1 VPGEGP
7 RGGKAAGRDD
17 RLRVVL
23 ADDEPLGRLAL
34 RQLLARHADLA
45 LVGEACDGRDAV
57 ARVVDTRPDVLLLDV
72 QMPEL
77 DGFGV
82 IAELAE
88 PPPTIFV
95 TAHDSFAVRAFEAHA
110 LDYLLKP
117 VAEQRFDA
125 ALARLRRQR
134 DRHRAGELGRQV
146 AAMAALVASIG
157 ARPPAPRERLVARLG
172 DRSSVIAVDDIDWI
186 EAQDYCVAV
195 HVAGAVHVVR
205 HSLATLEVE
214 LDPARFVRIHRGAMV
229 NVARIRELHHGANEL
244 VVVLHTGARLPV
256 SRRRR
261 ELLERLLGAP
271 G

>member
-1 VPGEGP
+1 VSEP
-7 RGGKAAGRDD
+7 
-17 RLRVVL
+17 LRVVL

-34 RQLLARHADLA
+34 RQLLARHSDLA

-57 ARVVDTRPDVLLLDV
+57 ALVEDERPDVVLLDV

-82 IAELAE
+82 IAELAA
-88 PPPTIFV
+88 PPPTIFI

-125 ALARLRRQR
+125 AIARVRRELANY
-134 DRHRAGELGRQV
+134 RAGELGRR
-146 AAMAALVASIG
+146 MSALIADVGRA
-157 ARPPAPRERLVARLG
+157 PAPRKPLERLVARLG
-172 DRSSVIAVDDIDWI
+172 DRSSVISVDELDWI
-186 EAQDYCVAV
+186 EAQDYCAALHVGAAV
-195 HVAGAVHVVR
+195 HVIR
-205 HSLATLEVE
+205 QSLSALEAQ
-214 LDPARFVRIHRGAMV
+214 LDPARFVRIHRGALV
-229 NVARIRELHHGANEL
+229 NVARIRELQHGAEL
-244 VVVLHTGARLPV
+244 VVVLDGGARLPV

-261 ELLERLLGAP
+261 EALERLLGPP

>member
-1 VPGEGP
+1 MTAP
-7 RGGKAAGRDD
+7 
-17 RLRVVL
+17 LRVVL

-34 RQLLARHADLA
+34 RQQVARHADLA

-57 ARVVDTRPDVLLLDV
+57 AAVEELRPDVLLLDV

-82 IAELAE
+82 IGELAA

-117 VAEQRFDA
+117 VAEPRFDA
-125 ALARLRRQR
+125 AVARLRRAIEH
-134 DRHRAGELGRQV
+134 DRASELGRR
-146 AAMAALVASIG
+146 MADLVTG
-157 ARPPAPRERLVARLG
+157 VGVRPAAPRERLIARLG

-186 EAQDYCVAV
+186 EAQDYCAAV
-195 HVAGAVHVVR
+195 HVAGAIHVIR
-205 HSLATLEVE
+205 HSLQTLEAQ

-229 NVARIRELHHGANEL
+229 NLARITELHHGAGEL
-244 VVVLHTGARLPV
+244 VVVLRGGERLPV

-261 ELLERLLGAP
+261 DVLERLLGAA

>member
-1 VPGEGP
+1 MT
-7 RGGKAAGRDD
+7 
-17 RLRVVL
+17 LRVVL

-34 RQLLARHADLA
+34 RQLIARHADLE
-45 LVGEACDGRDAV
+45 LIGEACDGRDAV
-57 ARVVDTRPDVLLLDV
+57 ALVEDERPDVLLLDV

-82 IAELAE
+82 VAALGT

-117 VAEQRFDA
+117 VAEPRFDA
-125 ALARLRRQR
+125 AVERVGRVL
-134 DRHRAGELGRQV
+134 DDHRAGERGRRMSALI
-146 AAMAALVASIG
+146 AAVGERAAA
-157 ARPPAPRERLVARLG
+157 PPVKQLERLVARLG
-172 DRSSVIAVDDIDWI
+172 DRSSVIAVTDIDWI
-186 EAQDYCVAV
+186 EAQDYCAALHVGDAV
-195 HVAGAVHVVR
+195 HVIR
-205 HSLATLEVE
+205 QSLSTLEGQ

-229 NVARIRELHHGANEL
+229 NVARVRELHHGAEL
-244 VVVLHTGARLPV
+244 IVVLDGGARLPV

-261 ELLERLLGAP
+261 EVVERLLGTP